1 MVLTSPLL
9 ELSGL
14 LRIFSFLILLA
25 GCVLFHLR
33 LRRASSLSFL
43 LSVVTAAL
51 WLYFAKEMLS
61 YALAPQVAPNTAAVL
76 ATMDRA
82 PSIGALVEAMISLW
96 LVASFFLAARS
107 IGTRPNNS
115 FKPKPL
121 RGSA

>member
-9 ELSGL
+9 EFAGL
-14 LRIFSFLILLA
+14 LQILSFLVLLA
-25 GCVLFHLR
+25 GCILFHRR

-43 LSVVTAAL
+43 LSVVVAAL
-51 WLYFAKEMLS
+51 WLYFAKEMLF
-61 YALAPQVAPNTAAVL
+61 YAVSPQVVPGTAAVL

-82 PSIGALVEAMISLW
+82 PSIVALVEALISLW